1 MWTQKKCNPIRVKH
15 FYDNLHVS
23 ELSHGTFYIDTNKDV
38 FCFKG
43 FKGIPHYMFVRITEM
58 QINGR
63 LAETASYLSLDSDD
77 KVTIKFDKDVKSG
90 WKLKFEE

>member
-1 MWTQKKCNPIRVKH
+1 
-15 FYDNLHVS
+15 
-23 ELSHGTFYIDTNKDV
+23 
-38 FCFKG
+38 
-43 FKGIPHYMFVRITEM
+43 MFVRITEM